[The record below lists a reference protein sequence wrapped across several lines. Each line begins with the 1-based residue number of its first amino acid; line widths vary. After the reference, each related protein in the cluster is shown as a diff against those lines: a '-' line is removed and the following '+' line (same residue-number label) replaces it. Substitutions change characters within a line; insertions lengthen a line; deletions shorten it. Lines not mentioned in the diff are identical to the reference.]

1 MYQDNYFE
9 IYRVEWQQME
19 NQIKIRTKKI
29 GIDVIK
35 LVDELPNKMS
45 VLIISK
51 QILRCS
57 TSVGSNYR
65 AACRAKSDADFLNK
79 LRIVEEESDETSF
92 WLEIL
97 EEANL
102 TEPSRVERL
111 KKEVNEITSIIVAS
125 QKTMQ
130 KKINLKIQNRIKS

>member
-1 MYQDNYFE
+1 
-9 IYRVEWQQME
+9 ME

-35 LVDELPNKMS
+35 LIDELPKKMS
-45 VLIISK
+45 VLVISK

-102 TEPSRVERL
+102 IEPSRVEGL
-111 KKEVNEITSIIVAS
+111 MKEVNAITSIMVAS

-130 KKINLKIQNRIKS
+130 NKINFKNGNRMKS

>member
-1 MYQDNYFE
+1 
-9 IYRVEWQQME
+9 ME

-29 GIDVIK
+29 GIEVIK
-35 LVDELPNKMS
+35 LVDELPKKMS
-45 VLIISK
+45 VLVISK

-65 AACRAKSDADFLNK
+65 VACRAKSDADFLNK

-97 EEANL
+97 EESNL
-102 TEPSRVERL
+102 TEPSRVEKL
-111 KKEVNEITSIIVAS
+111 KKVVNEITSIMVAS

-130 KKINLKIQNRIKS
+130 NKIILKNGNRMKS

>member
-1 MYQDNYFE
+1 
-9 IYRVEWQQME
+9 ME
-19 NQIKIRTKKI
+19 NQINIRTKKI
-29 GIDVIK
+29 GIDVIN
-35 LVDELPNKMS
+35 LIDELPKKMS
-45 VLIISK
+45 VLVISK

-92 WLEIL
+92 WLEVL

-102 TEPSRVERL
+102 TKPSRVERL
-111 KKEVNEITSIIVAS
+111 KK
-125 QKTMQ
+125 
-130 KKINLKIQNRIKS
+130 KSMKLLQ

>member
-1 MYQDNYFE
+1 
-9 IYRVEWQQME
+9 ME

-29 GIDVIK
+29 GIDVIN
-35 LVDELPNKMS
+35 LIDELPKKMS
-45 VLIISK
+45 VLVISK

-92 WLEIL
+92 WLEVL

-102 TEPSRVERL
+102 TKPSRVERL
-111 KKEVNEITSIIVAS
+111 KK
-125 QKTMQ
+125 
-130 KKINLKIQNRIKS
+130 KSMKLLQ

>member
-1 MYQDNYFE
+1 
-9 IYRVEWQQME
+9 ME
-19 NQIKIRTKKI
+19 NQIKIRTKRI
-29 GIDVIK
+29 GIEVIK
-35 LVDELPNKMS
+35 LVDELPKKMS
-45 VLIISK
+45 VLVISK

-92 WLEIL
+92 WLEVL

-102 TEPSRVERL
+102 TEPSRVEKL
-111 KKEVNEITSIIVAS
+111 KEEVNEITSIIVAS